1 VPGADVDAQGN
12 FKRFT
17 ARAKYLFPVK
27 ALSKVLRAK
36 YVCMLREK
44 VIAEK
49 PLIESLF
56 EKDWVVYAKRPFGG
70 PKQVIE
76 YLGRYTPKIAIG
88 NHRLQEV
95 NNEQTVFAYKDY
107 KTGGA
112 KKQTALIHAEF
123 IRRFAMHIPPL
134 RFVRIRHYRIVSSTW
149 KRKKFKELR
158 QCLQLQEIKPVVK
171 IMLHKCPCC
180 KAGTM
185 RTIEVFGK
193 CGPPKEYLFA
203 VPRSTC

>member
-1 VPGADVDAQGN
+1 M
-12 FKRFT
+12 
-17 ARAKYLFPVK
+17 K

-44 VIAEK
+44 AIAEK

-56 EKDWVVYAKRPFGG
+56 EKGWVVYAKRPFGG
-70 PKQVIE
+70 SKQVIE
-76 YLGRYTPKIAIG
+76 YLGRYTHKIAIS

-112 KKQTALIHAEF
+112 KKQMALIHAEF
-123 IRRFAMHIPPL
+123 MRRFAMHIPPL
-134 RFVRIRHYRIVSSTW
+134 RFVRIRHYGIVSSTW

-158 QCLQLQEIKPVVK
+158 QRPQLPENKAGCK
-171 IMLHKCPCC
+171 TMLHKCRCF
-180 KAGTM
+180 KTGTM

-193 CGPPKEYLFA
+193 LGPPKEYLFA
-203 VPRSTC
+203 VPHSTC